1 MGCRLRVHVWGARSG
16 RTLGTLRLCARGSLG
31 AHSWGSRSGCSPGL
45 RARAANSRCSWGA
58 GWGCALRVCAW
69 AANSGREL
77 EVLLGCRVR
86 ARRRG
91 GGGGGVTLR
100 MRAWAASSVGELEVL
115 LGVQPRGCTLRL
127 RARGRARGC
136 APRGREGGWR
146 WGPSSGGALC
156 PPCGGFPAEGCLFQE
171 MAFACGSCYRNER
184 LCPSAPAPKRAK
196 ASREGRPRGAGVELL
211 GGGHDD
217 DDDLLPREGLR
228 CDIPRR
234 SCATAGTRVT
244 CSLVASCSL
253 PARSDPAPSSLP
265 AAGVPLPVV
274 IPP

>member
-91 GGGGGVTLR
+91 GGGGGCHPPDASLGCELSR
-100 MRAWAASSVGELEVL
+100 RARGALGGAASGVHAQAASSGARSGVRSERQGGGVAVGPLFWGGPVPP
-115 LGVQPRGCTLRL
+115 VWRF
-127 RARGRARGC
+127 
-136 APRGREGGWR
+136 PRGRLFV
-146 WGPSSGGALC
+146 SGNGFCMWQLLQERAALPERAC
-156 PPCGGFPAEGCLFQE
+156 AE
-171 MAFACGSCYRNER
+171 A
-184 LCPSAPAPKRAK
+184 
-196 ASREGRPRGAGVELL
+196 REGEPGRAAKGRRG
-211 GGGHDD
+211 
-217 DDDLLPREGLR
+217 
-228 CDIPRR
+228 
-234 SCATAGTRVT
+234 
-244 CSLVASCSL
+244 
-253 PARSDPAPSSLP
+253 
-265 AAGVPLPVV
+265 
-274 IPP
+274 

>member
-91 GGGGGVTLR
+91 GGGGVSPSGCEPGLR
-100 MRAWAASSVGELEVL
+100 AQSASSRCSWGCSLGGARSGCELGGALGGALREAGRGGGGGAPL
-115 LGVQPRGCTLRL
+115 LGGP
-127 RARGRARGC
+127 C
-136 APRGREGGWR
+136 APRVAVSPRKVVCFRKWLLHVAVVTGTSGSARARLRRSARRRAGKGGQGAPGLNF
-146 WGPSSGGALC
+146 WGGDTTTTTTSCPERGCGVTSLAGA
-156 PPCGGFPAEGCLFQE
+156 
-171 MAFACGSCYRNER
+171 
-184 LCPSAPAPKRAK
+184 
-196 ASREGRPRGAGVELL
+196 V
-211 GGGHDD
+211 
-217 DDDLLPREGLR
+217 
-228 CDIPRR
+228 PRR
-234 SCATAGTRVT
+234 GH
-244 CSLVASCSL
+244 
-253 PARSDPAPSSLP
+253 
-265 AAGVPLPVV
+265 G
-274 IPP
+274 